1 MEMVRSVRFI
11 SRQEMDELDRWVEL
25 GMGLMAH
32 YGVDPLKSI
41 YANLD
46 AVYAA
51 WATEASPRYTDEQV
65 ALGLGA
71 VFGDRLA
78 RKHRCAWQFVE
89 DQYGSDFALTIRGRE
104 IYPIAFVAKRI
115 ATLSTPEPES
125 GFFAGMDEVI
135 DDWPLV

>member
-1 MEMVRSVRFI
+1 MGMVRSVRFV
-11 SRQEMDELDRWVEL
+11 SQKEMDELDRWVEL
-25 GMGLMAH
+25 GMDMMAH
-32 YGVDPLKSI
+32 HGVDQLKSVF
-41 YANLD
+41 ANLD
-46 AVYAA
+46 AAYAA
-51 WATEASPRYTDEQV
+51 RATEVSPRYSDEQV

-78 RKHRCAWQFVE
+78 RKHRSAWQFVD

-104 IYPIAFVAKRI
+104 IYPIVFVAKRI

-125 GFFAGMDEVI
+125 GFFAGMDEAI